1 VERESPSHEGQHLQL
16 VGPDWAAP
24 AAQEG
29 ASTAPRSAESL
40 VWQGRPSIVG
50 AAGSC
55 LKVGVL
61 LGVAVALAQGWAP
74 WGWRPPARP
83 SWLSPWFV
91 DVRVWS
97 ACALAWCGSVALEL
111 AALRYELTPE
121 CLRVTRGILQRRTVE
136 WPLRLIGDIA
146 VVQAWFARPAG
157 RADVVLY
164 LEGLWRR
171 CETCGTRK
179 TLPLVLRCVKN
190 PAWLRQTFHTL
201 ARSARG

>member
-1 VERESPSHEGQHLQL
+1 MEQDPSANEARLHL
-16 VGPDWAAP
+16 VGPDWAP
-24 AAQEG
+24 QAAGQGER
-29 ASTAPRSAESL
+29 TATREEEPLLWR
-40 VWQGRPSIVG
+40 GRPSIVG

-61 LGVAVALAQGWAP
+61 LGVAMALAHGWAP

-83 SWLSPWFV
+83 AWLSPWLI

-97 ACALAWCGSVALEL
+97 ACAFAWCGSVALEL

-121 CLRVTRGILQRRTVE
+121 CLRVTRGVLQRRTVE
-136 WPLRLIGDIA
+136 WPLRLVGDIA
-146 VVQAWFARPAG
+146 VVQPWFARPAG

-179 TLPLVLRCVKN
+179 TLPLVLRCVKD
-190 PAWLRQTFHTL
+190 PAWLRQTFHAL